1 MPFGKSINSYSYIRQ
16 LPMSAYK
23 TLESLLDPG
32 DMWEQFMENIPQYL
46 EDPNSPLRYTAQD
59 GLNIRTKSQQKGRSP
74 TVLLLEDWS
83 TQNPQIRHLIEALK
97 KSELY
102 AAADYLSVSVLK
114 GSPVQRIGQST
125 YSYQCTEPP
134 AEHKSVSSCDS
145 CQKHTCGKPEEH
157 NESSSSTKWRTDNEH
172 AQMKPCFSLTESI
185 NSREDVKSLPLVGSD
200 PLSPAVNDQKCK
212 ATENDEMDEVKE
224 TFKII
229 AIESGRCPRI
239 AYNIL
244 SEMTDNFNDKDF
256 FYGGRLLGSGGF
268 GSVYLGV
275 KSGLKVAVKRL
286 FDTTDEQTKLFETE
300 LNVLSQF
307 HHENLV
313 SLLGYSCGPKF
324 CLVYTY
330 MVNGSVEDRLA
341 CKNNTSTLTVKH
353 RIDIAKGTAQ
363 GINYLNSNNI
373 VHRDVKSANVLL
385 DENYVPKVGDFATAR
400 TGPGDRTS
408 IFTNIVTG
416 TAAYLAPE
424 AYYHDI
430 SVKLDSYSFGVVL
443 LELLTGLPVVD
454 CKRDE
459 RDLKS
464 HIAEHC
470 DKVDDIYNFL
480 DNSAGSW
487 PKQLVEEIYNIAMKC
502 LTDRKRKRV
511 TVADIIPELQMLS
524 AVNSENITSSSC

>member
-1 MPFGKSINSYSYIRQ
+1 
-16 LPMSAYK
+16 MSAYK

-256 FYGGRLLGSGGF
+256 FLWRTIIGKWRLW
-268 GSVYLGV
+268 
-275 KSGLKVAVKRL
+275 
-286 FDTTDEQTKLFETE
+286 
-300 LNVLSQF
+300 
-307 HHENLV
+307 
-313 SLLGYSCGPKF
+313 F
-324 CLVYTY
+324 CL
-330 MVNGSVEDRLA
+330 SW
-341 CKNNTSTLTVKH
+341 CKIRSEGGCKTTL
-353 RIDIAKGTAQ
+353 
-363 GINYLNSNNI
+363 
-373 VHRDVKSANVLL
+373 
-385 DENYVPKVGDFATAR
+385 
-400 TGPGDRTS
+400 
-408 IFTNIVTG
+408 
-416 TAAYLAPE
+416 
-424 AYYHDI
+424 
-430 SVKLDSYSFGVVL
+430 
-443 LELLTGLPVVD
+443 
-454 CKRDE
+454 
-459 RDLKS
+459 
-464 HIAEHC
+464 
-470 DKVDDIYNFL
+470 
-480 DNSAGSW
+480 
-487 PKQLVEEIYNIAMKC
+487 
-502 LTDRKRKRV
+502 
-511 TVADIIPELQMLS
+511 
-524 AVNSENITSSSC
+524 